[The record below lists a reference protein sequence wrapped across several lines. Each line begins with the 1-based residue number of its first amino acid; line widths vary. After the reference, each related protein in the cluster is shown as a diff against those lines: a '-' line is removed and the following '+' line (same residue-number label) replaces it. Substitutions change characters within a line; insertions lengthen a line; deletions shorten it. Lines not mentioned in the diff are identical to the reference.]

1 MTRLAL
7 HLELARL
14 KLLLWRLIASRA
26 AWRLVR
32 RAVDWLEP
40 NSHHST

>member
-14 KLLLWRLIASRA
+14 KLLLWRLIATRSA
-26 AWRLVR
+26 LRLVGR
-32 RAVDWLEP
+32 VCDRIAPVG
-40 NSHHST
+40 